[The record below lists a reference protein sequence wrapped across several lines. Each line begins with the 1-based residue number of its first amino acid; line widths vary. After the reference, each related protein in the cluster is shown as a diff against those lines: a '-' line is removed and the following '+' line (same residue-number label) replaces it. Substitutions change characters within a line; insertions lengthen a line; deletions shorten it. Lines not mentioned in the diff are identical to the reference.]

1 MDNRELLSYA
11 PGTTVEGVYKSYGP
25 KFGFLITDKEHED
38 IYIAERD
45 RDTAVN
51 NDTVVV
57 KVTHGT
63 TGRHKVE
70 GRIINITRRAN
81 ETVVGTYD
89 MTSDGGEVTPVDE
102 KINMMIHIPL
112 GADMQATTGAKVVV
126 EVTKWPGRWTDAE
139 GRVTEILGYEGDKGL
154 DIDVLVAQHHLPH
167 VFTDDLMAEADGLP
181 REIALEDDTADFRNL
196 PLVTIDGPD
205 SKDLDDAVY
214 CERRPD
220 GHFMLGV
227 YIADVSRYVKKGM
240 LLDDE
245 AFRRGNSVYLADR
258 VIPMLPFQ
266 LSNDLC
272 SLNAGCD
279 RYAMAC
285 VMDVAPDGAVKTE
298 RITPAV
304 IRVGRRCNYP
314 EINKAFDEGIAP
326 DDLKPFLPML
336 EDLRAC
342 TAALREERRKR
353 GAIEF
358 EFPEYKVVLDEDGR
372 PLRIVKRFRGE
383 SEKMVEDAM
392 IAANEAV
399 ARFLRDTGHTS
410 VYRIHPKPDP
420 DRVDALQ
427 RLTQIL
433 GTKVQVPDDPK
444 PKDLQALLESVKGTD
459 VSAVVEVMTLRTLSQ
474 ACYSTE
480 NEGHFGIASL
490 CYTHFTSPIR
500 RYPDLMVHRLIRQ
513 ALFEKPS
520 EKELERRAAFLDKAC
535 AHSSETEQAAVE
547 TERDTNDLK
556 MTEYMEPFV
565 GEPFDGT
572 VTGVTRF
579 GIFVGLD
586 NGVEGL
592 ARLDMMDEEFEYN
605 EDTLTLRGKL
615 SGDTYSLGMPVRVTL
630 IRADKEKREVDFV
643 IGEIHSPLSL
653 EKKVRRGGASRS
665 KAKKKSQGGLPGGG
679 PRPKKAK
686 GKKGRR

>member
-1 MDNRELLSYA
+1 MDNQELLTYA

-45 RDTAVN
+45 RGTAVN

-70 GRIINITRRAN
+70 GRIINITSRAN
-81 ETVVGTYD
+81 ETVVGTYE
-89 MTSDGGEVTPVDE
+89 MLADGGEVVPVDE
-102 KINMMIHIPL
+102 KINMVIHIPL
-112 GADMQATTGAKVVV
+112 GEDMEATTGAKVVV
-126 EVTKWPGRWTDAE
+126 EVTKWPGQWTDAE
-139 GRVTEILGYEGDKGL
+139 GRVKEILGYEGDKGL
-154 DIDVLVAQHHLPH
+154 DIDVLIAQHRLPH
-167 VFTDDLMAEADGLP
+167 VFSDELMKEADGLP
-181 REIALEDDTADFRNL
+181 RDIHVEEQTADFRSL

-214 CERRPD
+214 CERRPN

-285 VMDVAPDGAVKTE
+285 LMDVAPDGTVKTE

-304 IRVGRRCNYP
+304 INVGRRCNYP
-314 EINKAFDEGIAP
+314 EINKAFEEGVAP
-326 DDLKPFLPML
+326 EDLKPFLPML

-342 TAALREERRKR
+342 AAALREDRHRR
-353 GAIEF
+353 GALEF
-358 EFPEYKVVLDEDGR
+358 EFPEYKVVLDEDGK

-383 SEKMVEDAM
+383 SEKMIEDAM

-410 VYRIHPKPDP
+410 VYRVHAKPDP
-420 DRVDALQ
+420 DRVDSLQ

-433 GTKVQVPDDPK
+433 GTSVQVPDDPK
-444 PKDLQALLESVKGTD
+444 SKDFQRLLECVRGTD
-459 VSAVVEVMTLRTLSQ
+459 IAPVVEVMTLRAMSQ
-474 ACYSTE
+474 ACYSTD

-500 RYPDLMVHRLIRQ
+500 RYSDLMVHRLIRQ
-513 ALFEKPS
+513 ALFEKPD
-520 EKELERRAAFLDKAC
+520 EKALGRQEAFLDKAC
-535 AHSSETEQAAVE
+535 AHCSETEQAGVE

-592 ARLDMMDEEFEYN
+592 ARLDMMDEEFEYQ

-653 EKKVRRGGASRS
+653 EKKVRRSAASRS
-665 KAKKKSQGGLPGGG
+665 HAKKKGKGRNDG
-679 PRPKKAK
+679 PRTRK
-686 GKKGRR
+686 GKGGKGRKA